1 MKSSRKGVLIAKG
14 PKLLMSSLTMNSL
27 SQQGFLI
34 LIPGTN
40 LSTTGSIKTTTLFP
54 ISQSRKQSILTT
66 PYIREGKA

>member
-1 MKSSRKGVLIAKG
+1 
-14 PKLLMSSLTMNSL
+14 MSLLTMNSL

-54 ISQSRKQSILTT
+54 ISQSRKQTILTT
-66 PYIREGKA
+66 PDIREGKA